1 MTPTVCFFVFS
12 QEEFAEKFDISQQT
26 LSRIECGKNFLTA
39 ETLEKILSVLGV
51 KINELFIYE
60 EEYSSDN
67 VLEDIE
73 KYLQFL
79 KSNPKKLACVHKMIK
94 EIAFL

>member
-1 MTPTVCFFVFS
+1 MNLKEILGKNIKQYRILRGFS
-12 QEEFAEKFDISQQT
+12 QEEFAEKIDISQQT

-51 KINELFIYE
+51 KINELFVYE

-79 KSNPKKLACVHKMIK
+79 KSNPND
-94 EIAFL
+94 